1 MKILGRIS
9 VFPKVPDAI
18 TRLNELAYNLW
29 WSWNS
34 EGLELY
40 CTLDPELWEEVNHN
54 PVLFLSQVRQERL
67 DAAASDNA
75 YLALYERVLDNFDA
89 YMHPRET
96 WFSRHFP
103 DMNSMLIAYFSAEF
117 GLHESLPIYS
127 GGLGILSGDHCK
139 AASDLGLPF
148 AGVGFLYPQGYFK
161 QRIGSNG
168 EQEAIYE
175 KLNFAEVPARLA
187 TTPNGEPVV
196 ISVEL
201 PGRSVFAKV
210 WHIQVG
216 RIALYLMDTDVEPNA
231 PEDRVLAARLY
242 GGDQEMRISQEIV
255 LGIGG
260 IRALRTL
267 GLQPTAWH
275 MNEGHSAFLG
285 LERIRELIQD
295 KGLSFEEA
303 RQAVAAG
310 GVFTT
315 HTPVAAGNDVFPF
328 ELMGKYFWQYWG
340 QLKLNREE
348 FLGLAQQDQG
358 WGPVFSMTVLALR
371 LSSLHNGVSELHG
384 KVARAMW
391 QFLWPDTPA
400 DEIPIT
406 SITNGIHSE
415 TWLAPDMGRLYD
427 AYLGPEWRP
436 HLDDPAVWSGLAHIP
451 DNLLW
456 ETRQILKQKLID
468 FVRDRIRQQRLRLG
482 ESPAEVDAV
491 DTFLD
496 PNALT
501 IGFARRFA
509 TYKRATLIF
518 RDQERLKRILNNPQR
533 PVQII
538 FAGKAHPADEPG
550 KALIQQVYH
559 LSRQP
564 GFLGKILF
572 VENYDMTMARYLV
585 QGVDLWLN
593 TPRRPLEAS
602 GTSGQKGGLNG
613 VPSFS
618 VLDGWWREGYNGRN
632 GWAIGQDREFKDQ
645 ETQDEAD
652 SRSLYATLENDIVPS
667 YFDRQEGIPVRWL
680 KVMREAIGSIAP
692 LFSTHRM
699 LKEYTHRLYVP
710 AAQRNQ
716 AFSTGDYTLARELA
730 AWRRQVLLNWSQ
742 VSLEARGTNGS
753 PSKQL
758 MVGEE
763 ITIEAQAQLGNL
775 SADAVIVEVLFGQ
788 DGGGYLLNAQAV
800 PLVQIG
806 QTADGRQVY
815 KGNFKP
821 AISGSLAYG
830 VRLIPWRPELS
841 DKHELGLVR
850 WA

>member
-1 MKILGRIS
+1 MKILGRVS
-9 VFPKVPDAI
+9 VFPKVPDSI
-18 TRLNELAYNLW
+18 IRLNELAYNLW
-29 WSWNS
+29 WSWNA

-40 CTLDPELWEEVNHN
+40 RLLDPDLWEAVNHN
-54 PVLFLSQVRQERL
+54 PVRFLSQIRQERL
-67 DAAASDNA
+67 DAAASDNR
-75 YLALYERVLDNFDA
+75 YLALYERVLDNFDT

-96 WFSRHFP
+96 WFSRRFP
-103 DMNSMLIAYFSAEF
+103 EMNHMLVAYFSAEF

-148 AGVGFLYPQGYFK
+148 VGVGFLYPQGYFR
-161 QRIGSNG
+161 QRIGPNG
-168 EQEAIYE
+168 EQEATYE

-187 TTPNGEPVV
+187 TTPGGEPVV

-216 RIALYLMDTDVEPNA
+216 RVAIYLMDTDVEPNA

-260 IRALRTL
+260 VRALRTL
-267 GLQPTAWH
+267 GIQPTVWH

-285 LERIRELIQD
+285 LERSRELIQD

-315 HTPVAAGNDVFPF
+315 HTPVPAGNDVFPF
-328 ELMGKYFWQYWG
+328 ELIGKYFWQYWG

-371 LSSLHNGVSELHG
+371 LSSLRNGVSELHG

-391 QFLWPDTPA
+391 QFLWPETPE

-406 SITNGIHSE
+406 AITNGIHSE
-415 TWLAPDMGRLYD
+415 TWLAPEMGRLYD

-436 HLDDPAVWSGLAHIP
+436 HLDDPAVWSGLANIP

-456 ETRQILKQKLID
+456 ETRQILKQKLVD
-468 FVRDRIRQQRLRLG
+468 FVRERIRRQRLRLG
-482 ESPAEVDAV
+482 ESPAEVDAA
-491 DTFLD
+491 DSLLD
-496 PNALT
+496 PGALT

-509 TYKRATLIF
+509 TYKRATLLL

-550 KALIQQVYH
+550 KALIQQIYQ

-564 GFLGKILF
+564 GFLGKIVF
-572 VENYDMTMARYLV
+572 VENYDMAMAHSMV
-585 QGVDLWLN
+585 QGVDMWLN

-602 GTSGQKGGLNG
+602 GTSGEKAGLNG

-652 SRSLYATLENDIVPS
+652 SRSLYTTLEDEIVPL
-667 YFDRQEGIPVRWL
+667 YFDREEGIPAEWL
-680 KVMREAIGSIAP
+680 KVVREAIGSIAP
-692 LFSTHRM
+692 RFSTQRM
-699 LKEYTHRLYVP
+699 LKEYTRRLYVP

-716 AFSTGDYTLARELA
+716 KFSAGGYTLAREMA
-730 AWRRQVLLNWSQ
+730 AWKRLVVQNWSQ
-742 VSLEARGTNGS
+742 VSLEAHGS
-753 PSKQL
+753 KDGQSSQL
-758 MVGEE
+758 GVGEE
-763 ITIEAQAQLGNL
+763 IHIEALAQLGNL
-775 SADAVIVEVLFGQ
+775 PADGVIVEALFGQ
-788 DGGGYLLNAQAV
+788 DAGARLIDAKAV
-800 PLVQIG
+800 PLERAEPG
-806 QTADGRQVY
+806 SDGRQLY
-815 KGNFKP
+815 KGSIKP
-821 AISGSLAYG
+821 VTSGSLAYG